1 MRILT
6 RYVVSELLK
15 TMILALTVL
24 TMILLLVM
32 LAQRAMREG
41 LGPLPV
47 LRLVPFIM
55 PDALRLSIP
64 AATLFATCSVYGKMA
79 SSRFESTRANR
90 WCGYINTCCL
100 WCPYVWFTFK
110 RRTNRP

>member
-1 MRILT
+1 MRILM
-6 RYVVSELLK
+6 RYVVGELLK

-47 LRLVPFIM
+47 L
-55 PDALRLSIP
+55 LSLIH
-64 AATLFATCSVYGKMA
+64 
-79 SSRFESTRANR
+79 
-90 WCGYINTCCL
+90 I
-100 WCPYVWFTFK
+100 
-110 RRTNRP
+110 